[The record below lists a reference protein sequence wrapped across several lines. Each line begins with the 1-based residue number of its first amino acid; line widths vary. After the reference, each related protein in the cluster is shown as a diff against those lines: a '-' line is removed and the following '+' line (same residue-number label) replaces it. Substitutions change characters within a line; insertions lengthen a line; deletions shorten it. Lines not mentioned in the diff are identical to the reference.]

1 MLSDYKEIVNNWNL
15 ALHSQGFTEEQIKG
29 QMDTLA
35 RKYQTL
41 KTEITGVI
49 MNTGNGG
56 LTNFLK
62 EILDSIGKLIRVLNG
77 LTPATWNTI
86 VTIGK
91 LALAIYAANK
101 AIIAWNMA
109 TKSAHFNAI
118 ATGAAQAVTSI
129 NSLSSAFG
137 VLKTAGVSSLVA
149 LKGAIARTGIGAAFI
164 LLGEGVAYAIEQF
177 DKANNAAQLANQKV
191 QEEYQ

>member
-62 EILDSIGKLIRVLNG
+62 EILDSIGKLMNLAKG
-77 LTPATWNTI
+77 TPFSWWLLC
-86 VTIGK
+86 K
-91 LALAIYAANK
+91 
-101 AIIAWNMA
+101 
-109 TKSAHFNAI
+109 F
-118 ATGAAQAVTSI
+118 
-129 NSLSSAFG
+129 
-137 VLKTAGVSSLVA
+137 LKWREWHR
-149 LKGAIARTGIGAAFI
+149 K
-164 LLGEGVAYAIEQF
+164 
-177 DKANNAAQLANQKV
+177 
-191 QEEYQ
+191 